1 MVAVDSDH
9 YPERL
14 GSVIIINAPA
24 MLSWAWRIVQ
34 GFLAESQKGKVRIF
48 GCDVEEWQSIL
59 LETMGEDQIP
69 IEYGGMCVFRFY
81 SCIILYPII
90 VLHAYVY

>member
-1 MVAVDSDH
+1 MAVDSDH

-34 GFLAESQKGKVRIF
+34 GFLNDSQKSKIRIF
-48 GCDVEEWQSIL
+48 GCDAEEWQAVL
-59 LETMGEDQIP
+59 LETIGEDQIP
-69 IEYGGMCVFRFY
+69 AAYGGN
-81 SCIILYPII
+81 
-90 VLHAYVY
+90 

>member
-34 GFLAESQKGKVRIF
+34 GFLADSQKAKVRIF
-48 GCDVEEWQSIL
+48 GCDVEEWQSAIF
-59 LETMGEDQIP
+59 EMINEDQIP
-69 IEYGGMCVFRFY
+69 VEYGGMD
-81 SCIILYPII
+81 IL
-90 VLHAYVY
+90 VLYYFSGKLH